1 MKLKFTKVKFVT
13 VSKQL
18 DPNAIQAT
26 QNPVKLK
33 FTKVK
38 FVTVSKQ
45 LDPNAI
51 QTTQNSVKLKF
62 TKVKLV
68 TAKPSPKDLIFK
80 KNEISFKYIYNYIY
94 IYIYITPSKRKN
106 SLQEPCLIETV
117 NNANYIMHNAL
128 CIRHQK
134 TTMQTTLCIMY
145 FALWKLNLL

>member
-80 KNEISFKYIYNYIY
+80 KNEISFKYIYIYIY
-94 IYIYITPSKRKN
+94 IYIYHAKQTQELTARTMSDRN
-106 SLQEPCLIETV
+106 SEQC
-117 NNANYIMHNAL
+117 
-128 CIRHQK
+128 
-134 TTMQTTLCIMY
+134 
-145 FALWKLNLL
+145 KLHYA